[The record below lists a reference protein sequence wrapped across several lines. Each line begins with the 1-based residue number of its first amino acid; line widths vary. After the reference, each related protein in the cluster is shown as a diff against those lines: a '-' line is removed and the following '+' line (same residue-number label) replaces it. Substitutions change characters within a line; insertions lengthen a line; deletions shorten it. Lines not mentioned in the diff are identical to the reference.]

1 MEGGYTYVGLGYT
14 SAIGGDVVGVRYTTL
29 KTCSNLPLTVEL

>member
-14 SAIGGDVVGVRYTTL
+14 SAIGGDVVSVRDTL